1 MHQKAKY
8 KVQEKLEIIYL
19 RITNEVWEVMNIL
32 VTLNFWRKNFNISA
46 LLFQQLLPI
55 SQNHDGLNVSFD
67 NRKMDQEWF
76 SLKWNVGSGR
86 LALEL
91 GKALS

>member
-1 MHQKAKY
+1 
-8 KVQEKLEIIYL
+8 
-19 RITNEVWEVMNIL
+19 MNIL
-32 VTLNFWRKNFNISA
+32 VTHTQFLEEKFQHAIYA
-46 LLFQQLLPI
+46 AAVLFQQLLPI

>member
-1 MHQKAKY
+1 
-8 KVQEKLEIIYL
+8 
-19 RITNEVWEVMNIL
+19 MNIS
-32 VTLNFWRKNFNISA
+32 VTLFSQKNFHDMEV
-46 LLFQQLLPI
+46 LFQQLLPI